1 MLLSKNQTEM
11 FQQNLTTTIETII
24 KIDYNDTT
32 LIIEEDQKLN
42 AQSYTFSIFIFICFL
57 LVLFMV
63 LFIHNFC
70 VLIFKSFNCFEND
83 SFCYLGDYSSSDNK
97 KKSLT
102 NLNMDTISTNEP
114 LVQDL
119 FYKNDV
125 NFYGILTNY
134 TNNNKA
140 ILFPNTQT
148 ESTDFNYSTNTF
160 KSFKT
165 IDNTQK
171 KKTSIDNDYLD
182 IYNTFGNVAESIN
195 EMLTKN
201 ELDKIESDLTKS
213 ITEIQKIQLEMC
225 SIQDEK
231 LDTDSIKSSEQI
243 ISLLPMP
250 DLDSLTDLECDYRND
265 DTLSLTNNDSKQET
279 A

>member
-165 IDNTQK
+165 LDNTQK

>member
-1 MLLSKNQTEM
+1 MMLSKNQTEM

-165 IDNTQK
+165 LDNTQK